1 MNKPASVKDADTVYC
16 SVAGHKNEKII
27 FFCFTNN
34 CWTPLCQEC
43 IQMHREY
50 HEETNEVVDLKPFLV
65 AKEETEKSIRKN
77 MGHVDERIAEIEK
90 IILGDI
96 NQINHDLQSLSRS
109 RNLLL
114 SLVNDYFNEIE
125 LEYKRLV
132 VDKYRKKESLAQK
145 MMAELS
151 SLKGK
156 LKEHLGQLN
165 VSSLCL
171 EIIEKTNL
179 SNATLDI
186 EKIFKIFLDSEIED
200 KKCQVRVNS
209 DLISD
214 FRNTLKEYMKIEQ
227 NSSIYLSFANSMKS
241 PEIPQSAF
249 QRQKTSEGQ
258 IIFES
263 QIEKAKDISGNTK
276 SAETAAGTL
285 KVLLTKSVEPEDTL
299 AKSSYSAEWEKTIN
313 SKESQTRSGKKLKK
327 LKKKAAEHFK
337 QDDSLLQSEEQK
349 NEDHEAEEIMTEHT
363 VYSSDTDTA
372 IHGFAENQS
381 NADSSVISELS
392 ENAGFEEINM
402 SPTANQIN

>member
-1 MNKPASVKDADTVYC
+1 MNKPASVKDAETVYC
-16 SVAGHKNEKII
+16 SVAGHKSEKII

-50 HEETNEVVDLKPFLV
+50 HEETNDAIDLKPFLV

-77 MGHVDERIAEIEK
+77 IGQVDERTAEVEK
-90 IILGDI
+90 IILADI
-96 NQINHDLQSLSRS
+96 NQINHDLESLSRS

-132 VDKYRKKESLAQK
+132 VDKYRKRESLAQK
-145 MMAELS
+145 MMGELS

-165 VSSLCL
+165 VSNLCL
-171 EIIEKTNL
+171 ETIEKTNL
-179 SNATLDI
+179 SNSTYDI
-186 EKIFKIFLDSEIED
+186 EKIFKTFLDSEIED
-200 KKCQVRVNS
+200 KKCQIRVNS

-214 FRNTLKEYMKIEQ
+214 FRNKLKEYIKIEQ
-227 NSSIYLSFANSMKS
+227 NSSIYLSFANSLKS
-241 PEIPQSAF
+241 PDVPQSTF
-249 QRQKTSEGQ
+249 QRNKTSEGQ

-263 QIEKAKDISGNTK
+263 QTEKAKDISGNTK

-285 KVLLTKSVEPEDTL
+285 KVLLTKSAEPEETL

-313 SKESQTRSGKKLKK
+313 SKDSQAKSSKKLKK
-327 LKKKAAEHFK
+327 SKKKPAE
-337 QDDSLLQSEEQK
+337 DDSLLRSEEQK
-349 NEDHEAEEIMTEHT
+349 NEDDDEAEEVMTEHT
-363 VYSSDTDTA
+363 VYSSDTDA
-372 IHGFAENQS
+372 GIHGFAENQS
-381 NADSSVISELS
+381 NANSSVISELS

-402 SPTANQIN
+402 SPTAN